1 MEKERKLILK
11 DVIQRHRFFF
21 GDLASFHRTLVKI
34 SELMERSDFFSFYL
48 SETFYLEKSPGYIIT
63 VQKR

>member
-1 MEKERKLILK
+1 MKIL
-11 DVIQRHRFFF
+11 
-21 GDLASFHRTLVKI
+21 
-34 SELMERSDFFSFYL
+34 ELMERSDFFSFYL